1 MGKRDPRVDA
11 YIASAPDYAQ
21 PILTHLRAV
30 IHRTVPTVEKTM
42 KWNFPHFT
50 YKGMFRGMAAFKE
63 YCSFGFWRQRLLI
76 EPVLPTARRGMG
88 QFGKLTSVR
97 DLPPTRKLEGYIK
110 TAAANIDAD
119 IKPPRRPR
127 TKRAPIVVP
136 ADFRAALRT
145 NTRAAATFDGFSP
158 TNRWEY
164 VEWITE
170 AKRPE
175 TRQRRFE
182 TAIEWLAA
190 GKSRNWKYQK

>member
-1 MGKRDPRVDA
+1 MGKKDPRVDA
-11 YIASAPDYAQ
+11 YIATAPDYAR
-21 PILTHLRAV
+21 PILKHLRAV
-30 IHRTVPTVEKTM
+30 VHRAVPAVEETM
-42 KWNFPHFT
+42 KWNLPHFL
-50 YKGMFRGMAAFKE
+50 YKGMFCGMAAFKDH
-63 YCSFGFWRQRLLI
+63 CSFGFWRQRL
-76 EPVLPTARRGMG
+76 VLEVVPPTATRGMG

-97 DLPPTRKLEGYIK
+97 DLPPDKTLTGYIT
-110 TAAANIDAD
+110 TAAANIDAG
-119 IKPPRRPR
+119 IKPPPRPR
-127 TKRAPIVVP
+127 AKRAPIVVP
-136 ADFRAALRT
+136 ADLKAALRT

-175 TRQRRFE
+175 TRQRRLE